1 MKYQDALDFAREAAQ
16 AGGRIA
22 LDLFRRDPAV
32 KQKSDG
38 TLMTEADWAAEQEI
52 RRLIGQ
58 TWPDHNIMGEEAGL
72 TRARGG
78 PPVDGAPTWT
88 IDPIDGT
95 NNYIAGIPVWA
106 TLISLCEDDTSLL
119 GVCHAPALGETYEA
133 LRGDGARMN
142 YQPIGVEAID
152 DLGSGTVLSTGMEAF
167 IDDGLERFYI
177 DVVRRCGR
185 SRGFGDFWG
194 HMLVARGAAHVMI
207 ETEMWLWDY
216 APLQPIVEEAGGR
229 ITQLDGTPCA
239 GGKSCLT
246 TNGALHDD
254 LVSSFFS
261 STHSPSDA
269 TEEKND

>member
-1 MKYQDALDFAREAAQ
+1 VSVNYEQALDFAHEAAL

-22 LDLFRRDPAV
+22 LELFRRDPAV

-52 RRLIGQ
+52 RRLIER
-58 TWPDHNIMGEEAGL
+58 TWPDHNILGEEAGG

-106 TLISLCEDDTSLL
+106 TLISLRVDDTSVV
-119 GVCHAPALGETYEA
+119 GVCHAPALGETYDA
-133 LRGDGARMN
+133 LRGRGARMN
-142 YQPIGVEAID
+142 FQPIGVESMT

-167 IDDGLERFYI
+167 IDDGLERFYV

-194 HMLVARGAAHVMI
+194 HMLVARGAAHVMM
-207 ETEMWLWDY
+207 ETEMWPWDY

-239 GGKSCLT
+239 NGKSCLT
-246 TNGALHDD
+246 TNGALHDEVVASF
-254 LVSSFFS
+254 LSSRREAPQES
-261 STHSPSDA
+261 
-269 TEEKND
+269 ND

>member
-1 MKYQDALDFAREAAQ
+1 MKYEDALDFAREAAQ

-22 LDLFRRDPAV
+22 LDLFQRDPAV

-52 RRLIGQ
+52 RRLIAQ
-58 TWPDHNIMGEEAGL
+58 TWPDHNILGEEAGR

-88 IDPIDGT
+88 VDPIDGT

-106 TLISLCEDDTSLL
+106 TLISLREDDTSVL
-119 GVCHAPALGETYEA
+119 GVCHAPAVGETYEA
-133 LRGDGARMN
+133 LRGGGARMN
-142 YQPIGVEAID
+142 SQPIRAESVD
-152 DLGSGTVLSTGMEAF
+152 DLGSATVLSTGMEAF
-167 IDDGLERFYI
+167 IEDELEHFYI

-246 TNGALHDD
+246 TNGALHDE
-254 LVSSFFS
+254 LVSSFLS
-261 STHSPSDA
+261 SRTSPSERRRG
-269 TEEKND
+269 TND

>member
-1 MKYQDALDFAREAAQ
+1 MKYEDALDFAREAAL

-22 LDLFRRDPAV
+22 LDLFGRDPAV

-58 TWPDHNIMGEEAGL
+58 AWPEHNVLGEEAGR

-78 PPVDGAPTWT
+78 PPADGALTWT

-106 TLISLCEDDTSLL
+106 TLISLCEGDTSVL

-133 LRGDGARMN
+133 LRGGGARMN
-142 YQPIGVEAID
+142 AQPIGVEATD

-167 IDDGLERFYI
+167 IEGGLERFYI
-177 DVVRRCGR
+177 DVVRLCER

-239 GGKSCLT
+239 RGRSCLT
-246 TNGALHDD
+246 TNGALHDK
-254 LVSSFFS
+254 LVSAFLS
-261 STHSPSDA
+261 SRPSPNEA
-269 TEEKND
+269 